1 MHQSIKFILFWND
14 TRHVRTVFLSIIRS
28 SRLYIQQQAYVKQI
42 LLSAWTLDVQD
53 WTCSNRHMSNRYC
66 WLWPSGV
73 QDCTYSNR
81 HMSNRYC
88 LLWPSGV
95 QDCTYSNR
103 RMSNRYCCLWPW
115 GVQDCTYSNRHMS
128 NRYCCLWPSG
138 VQGCS
143 YSNRHMSKRYC
154 CLLDHQ
160 EFKTV
165 HTATGICQTDTAVC
179 LNIRCSRLNMQQQA
193 YVKQIL
199 LSAWPSGVQDCTYSN
214 RNLWN
219 RCCCLF
225 ASKQTAI
232 SNQAVSSIC
241 LTNACCCM
249 HSLELLM
256 MDGKTVR
263 YMQSVIP
270 K

>member
-88 LLWPSGV
+88 
-95 QDCTYSNR
+95 
-103 RMSNRYCCLWPW
+103 
-115 GVQDCTYSNRHMS
+115 
-128 NRYCCLWPSG
+128 
-138 VQGCS
+138 
-143 YSNRHMSKRYC
+143 

-165 HTATGICQTDTAVC
+165 HTATGICETDAVVCLLASRQQYLTKQSAVSVWQMPVAVC
-179 LNIRCSRLNMQQQA
+179 IVLNSWWWMERPSDTCRVSFQNKINLTRCWIEL
-193 YVKQIL
+193 VL
-199 LSAWPSGVQDCTYSN
+199 L
-214 RNLWN
+214 
-219 RCCCLF
+219 
-225 ASKQTAI
+225 
-232 SNQAVSSIC
+232 
-241 LTNACCCM
+241 
-249 HSLELLM
+249 
-256 MDGKTVR
+256 
-263 YMQSVIP
+263 
-270 K
+270 